1 MASTALPPPPASA
14 PGGGPPPASIML
26 AASAAA
32 ICRRRRQRN
41 NNKCIIAFEAAGRRV
56 LIDVPDRKG
65 VEESRYTGE
74 LGGFFSPPDHPYPC
88 PWRWRQARSGPA
100 RRLLAQQKGS
110 KRRWWCSRSSAPPA
124 LQPPPPPCRIRGRVT
139 RCARSPTRLEKSR
152 SGQARALWSVWLAA
166 AGGPRPQRL
175 KGPLVQSPAAP
186 SE

>member
-41 NNKCIIAFEAAGRRV
+41 NNKCIAFEAAGRRV

-110 KRRWWCSRSSAPPA
+110 KRRWCTLVLSAPPA
-124 LQPPPPPCRIRGRVT
+124 LPPSRADRRRRKPALIGSYCPSFCGLSGRQGAQAGSAECCACRT
-139 RCARSPTRLEKSR
+139 S
-152 SGQARALWSVWLAA
+152 
-166 AGGPRPQRL
+166 
-175 KGPLVQSPAAP
+175 
-186 SE
+186 

>member
-65 VEESRYTGE
+65 VEESGYTGE
-74 LGGFFSPPDHPYPC
+74 LGGFSHLRIIHIHVHGDGVK
-88 PWRWRQARSGPA
+88 RGPA
-100 RRLLAQQKGS
+100 PLAAFLRSRRAAKGAGGVHS
-110 KRRWWCSRSSAPPA
+110 LV
-124 LQPPPPPCRIRGRVT
+124 LQRLPPC
-139 RCARSPTRLEKSR
+139 L
-152 SGQARALWSVWLAA
+152 
-166 AGGPRPQRL
+166 
-175 KGPLVQSPAAP
+175 PAAVQIDAGESQP
-186 SE
+186 